1 LANEISSAG
10 FSFYW
15 RANSRNLRI
24 EVLMSRRRKILI
36 VAGIVLGVAVLIPV
50 IRHYQLRFAV
60 ANYVAELKAK
70 GEPLDLA
77 QVIPPPVPPEQNG
90 APVFLKA
97 ASLLDTNWNVLG
109 SNPPPAMLMVLTG
122 KAMVESAQPDIHT
135 RDGKNSWEEIES
147 ALTEDSEAL
156 KLLSQIVDHPTLDF
170 NLDYKDG
177 VDKIKILQ
185 LAPLKRS
192 AQKLSAAAMVD
203 LHRGDSASAVKSVST
218 MLALVNGASND
229 RVVISELVRIAI
241 AQIAAPVAWEILQ
254 STNVTDEQLA
264 TLQNDWMNLE
274 FIRGDENALAMERV
288 ISRITVTKWRDSS
301 FELQNY
307 FDRLENFEDTEQKD
321 TAADKFKI
329 RIKVLMWR
337 YWWSYPDE
345 LRLLKADQAVLETVR
360 SMETN
365 YSFLTAQRQQED
377 KFQKLFTSTNDEET
391 IWFSNPK
398 EMDMHYMLSAS
409 ARGLAAVFDKVM
421 RVEAAKQIILTAVAL
436 KRYQIKHGNYPAD
449 LNSLVPEFVQAVPL
463 DPVDGEPLR
472 YRLNADGTFLLYSVG
487 ENGVDDGGDASLE
500 KGVTSSSFYWQ
511 NNHAL
516 DWVWPQPAT
525 EEEIQAYYKKLSAQK
540 N

>member
-1 LANEISSAG
+1 
-10 FSFYW
+10 
-15 RANSRNLRI
+15 
-24 EVLMSRRRKILI
+24 MSRSRKILI
-36 VAGIVLGVAVLIPV
+36 VAGIVLGVAILIPV
-50 IRHYQLRFAV
+50 IRHYQLRFTV

-70 GEPLDLA
+70 GEPMDLA
-77 QVIPPPVPPEQNG
+77 QVIPPPVSPEQNS
-90 APVFLKA
+90 APIFLKA
-97 ASLLDTNWNVLG
+97 ASLLDTDTNWNVLG
-109 SNPPPAMLMVLTG
+109 SNPPPAMLMVLPG

-135 RDGKNSWEEIES
+135 RDGENSWEEIEA
-147 ALTEDSEAL
+147 ALAENREAL
-156 KLLSQIVDHPTLDF
+156 KLLSKIPDYSKLDF
-170 NLDYKDG
+170 NLNYKDG

-192 AQKLSAAAMVD
+192 AQKLSAAAMDD
-203 LHRGDSASAVKSVST
+203 LHRGDTASAVKSVSA

-241 AQIAAPVAWEILQ
+241 AAIAMPVTWEILQ
-254 STNVTDEQLA
+254 TTNVTNEQLV
-264 TLQNDWMNLE
+264 TLQRDWMSLE

-288 ISRITVTKWRDSS
+288 ISRITITKWRDSS

-321 TAADKFKI
+321 TAVDKFKI

-360 SMETN
+360 SVETN

-377 KFQKLFTSTNDEET
+377 KLKKLFTTTNDEET
-391 IWFSNPK
+391 VWFSDPK

-409 ARGLAAVFDKVM
+409 ARGLSAVFGKVM
-421 RVEAAKQIILTAVAL
+421 RIEAAKQIIVTAIAL
-436 KRYQIKHGNYPAD
+436 KRYQLKHGNYPMD
-449 LNSLVPEFVQAVPL
+449 LNSLVPEFFPTVPL

-472 YRLNADGTFLLYSVG
+472 YRKNTDGTFLLYSVG
-487 ENGVDDGGDASLE
+487 ENGVDDGGDPSLE
-500 KGVTSSSFYWQ
+500 KGVESSNYYWQ
-511 NNHAL
+511 NPHAL

-525 EEEIQAYYKKLSAQK
+525 EEEIQAYYKKLSAK
-540 N
+540 SN

>member
-1 LANEISSAG
+1 MI
-10 FSFYW
+10 
-15 RANSRNLRI
+15 
-24 EVLMSRRRKILI
+24 
-36 VAGIVLGVAVLIPV
+36 
-50 IRHYQLRFAV
+50 
-60 ANYVAELKAK
+60 
-70 GEPLDLA
+70 
-77 QVIPPPVPPEQNG
+77 
-90 APVFLKA
+90 
-97 ASLLDTNWNVLG
+97 
-109 SNPPPAMLMVLTG
+109 
-122 KAMVESAQPDIHT
+122 ESAQPDIHT

-156 KLLSQIVDHPTLDF
+156 KLLSQIADHPALNF

-203 LHRGDSASAVKSVST
+203 LHRGDSASAVKSVSA

-241 AQIAAPVAWEILQ
+241 AQIAAPVVWEILQ

-264 TLQNDWMNLE
+264 TLQHDWMNLE

-288 ISRITVTKWRDSS
+288 IGRITITKWRDSS
-301 FELQNY
+301 YELQNY

-321 TAADKFKI
+321 TAFDKFKI
-329 RIKVLMWR
+329 IIKVFMWR

-360 SMETN
+360 SVETN

-377 KFQKLFTSTNDEET
+377 KLQKLFTSTNEEEAV
-391 IWFSNPK
+391 WFSDPK

-409 ARGLAAVFDKVM
+409 ARGLSAVFGKVM
-421 RVEAAKQIILTAVAL
+421 RVEAAKQIIVTAIAL
-436 KRYQIKHGNYPAD
+436 KRYQLKHGNCPAD
-449 LNSLVPEFVQAVPL
+449 LNSLAPEFVPTIPIDAM
-463 DPVDGEPLR
+463 DGEPLH
-472 YRLNADGTFLLYSVG
+472 YRPNADGTFLLYSVG
-487 ENGVDDGGDASLE
+487 ANGKDDDGNPSLE
-500 KGVTSSSFYWQ
+500 KGVTGSISYWQ
-511 NNHAL
+511 NDHAL

-525 EEEIQAYYKKLSAQK
+525 KEEIQTYYKKISSQK